1 MKVGSFHLPT
11 MKIGLVQT
19 NIAWCDIPTNI
30 ARAEALIASSEA
42 ADLYILPE
50 MWSTGFVIEAQDV
63 AQTEEQCEALKW
75 MVTTAATRNC
85 AISGSLVIS
94 EGEKFYNRHYFITP
108 EGIAA
113 RYDKRHLFRLGGET
127 KRFTAGSERVV
138 VEWQGVKFLL
148 QTCYDIRF
156 PVFARNRVAEG
167 VYDYDAIIYIAS
179 FPTPRAA
186 AWRTLAMARAI
197 ENEAFVFAVNRTGD
211 DIYCHYDGQSAIFD
225 AACGVVAECGAEEQM
240 VVAELDV
247 EALCD
252 YRRRF
257 PTLRDGDDFELYVK

>member
-94 EGEKFYNRHYFITP
+94 EGGKYYNRHYFVTP

-156 PVFARNRVAEG
+156 PVFARNRVTEG

-186 AWRTLAMARAI
+186 AWHTLAMARAI

-211 DIYCHYDGQSAIFD
+211 DIYCNYSGGSIAVDSFGDILSDCGSDEAIITTEID
-225 AACGVVAECGAEEQM
+225 MDTLKE
-240 VVAELDV
+240 
-247 EALCD
+247 
-252 YRRRF
+252 RRKSF
-257 PTLRDGDDFELYVK
+257 PTLRDADLFNIE